1 MSHYTGGAT
10 TVCPFYLREND
21 KTLTCEGCTWG
32 STTTMRF
39 ARRQELVY
47 ELLLVGCH
55 LGVQRPDD
63 VLDGVLLVAAVALLP
78 GLQLVERHPEKS
90 GDVLHAQLGLL
101 HKLRVAVAHGDGLVL
116 KPKVEYRDPRGV

>member
-39 ARRQELVY
+39 AKTQQKTAWQEEICARYHFRRCPLASATEMKYGQ
-47 ELLLVGCH
+47 
-55 LGVQRPDD
+55 
-63 VLDGVLLVAAVALLP
+63 
-78 GLQLVERHPEKS
+78 
-90 GDVLHAQLGLL
+90 
-101 HKLRVAVAHGDGLVL
+101 
-116 KPKVEYRDPRGV
+116 